1 MNRFLPRIFGL
12 VVVLLSSVSLTHAD
26 DLSSIAEQVATKLR
40 SAHKQAM
47 FPRVVV
53 NSFSTSVG
61 GTSQLTEA
69 LSIEFSEQL
78 SGKLGTDPVIK
89 HEALIER
96 TKLSLLTPFD
106 LQHRDIAMWLAE
118 KVGANTLVFGTVD
131 TAADDNW
138 GLRLRVVR
146 LSDGK
151 MLAEYAGSLEVKT
164 EWLALR
170 DKPLP
175 SAEKPRLAAGCDLS
189 ATDKAKPAFD
199 AAGVTPPRC
208 GQCPDPPYSNEARR
222 RKLQGTIAVK
232 CIIDEAGR
240 VIPVQSPESRPPEL
254 ADPELVDNVP
264 KAYRSWKLEP
274 ARKNGDPVAVCIWIE
289 SSFRL
294 F

>member
-1 MNRFLPRIFGL
+1 MNRVSLRTVGL
-12 VVVLLSSVSLTHAD
+12 IALLLSSVSLTRAD
-26 DLSSIAEQVATKLR
+26 DLSSIADQIATKLR
-40 SAHKQAM
+40 NAHKQAM

-53 NSFSTSVG
+53 NSFSTAAG
-61 GTSQLTEA
+61 GISQLTET
-69 LSIEFSEQL
+69 LSTEFSEQL

-96 TKLSLLTPFD
+96 TKLALLTPFD
-106 LQHRDIAMWLAE
+106 LQHPDIAMWLAE
-118 KVGANTLVFGTVD
+118 KVGANTVVFGTID

-138 GLRLRVVR
+138 GLRVRVVR
-146 LSDGK
+146 LSDDK
-151 MLAEYAGSLEVKT
+151 LLAEYAGSLAVKT

-175 SAEKPRLAAGCDLS
+175 SVEKPRLAAGCDLS
-189 ATDKAKPAFD
+189 AADKAKRAFD

-208 GQCPDPPYSNEARR
+208 GHCPDPPYSDEARR

-240 VIPVQSPESRPPEL
+240 VIPVQFPESRPPEL
-254 ADPELVDNVP
+254 ADPELVDNVL

-289 SSFRL
+289 SSFSL